1 MCPDRAYRSLSG
13 PYAACQRRQLVR
25 EHRGQRER
33 GDLRRHDWLVGGVIG
48 AVIAILLGFIPGL
61 KAP

>member
-1 MCPDRAYRSLSG
+1 LSG